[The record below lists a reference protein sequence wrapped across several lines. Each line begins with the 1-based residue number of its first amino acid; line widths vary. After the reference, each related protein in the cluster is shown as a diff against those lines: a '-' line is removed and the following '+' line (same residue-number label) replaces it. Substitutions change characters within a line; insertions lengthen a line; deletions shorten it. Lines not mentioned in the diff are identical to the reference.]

1 MRQSLRMF
9 AAMIL
14 MASSVAAHAGQTE
27 YDPAKVSDSLKAVFK
42 FGSVSTTK
50 ALNANTVTLLSG
62 TIGGTYVQFGA
73 DLASV
78 LDDGGNLRVLPIIGR
93 GSVQS
98 VADILFLKGV
108 DLGIV
113 RTDTLDYLEKK
124 GFANDIKKR
133 FTYVTKLYNEEMQV
147 VAPKTIKTLNDL
159 EGKTVSVDLPNGGTF
174 VTALTVFERLGI
186 KANFVYIEQRIAM
199 EKLKKGDL
207 DAVIVVGGKPYL
219 SVTTFN
225 NDGRFHLAAVDYSK
239 PLQSDYL
246 PATLTSKDYPNLIAE
261 GETVDTIAVPSVLAV
276 YNWPPNTERSRKLA
290 LFVDAFFTK
299 FAALQN
305 PPFHPKWKEVS
316 LSAPLAGWNRLP
328 LAQQWLDKHGVEPLK
343 RRFEAFQ
350 QENPAAAN
358 IKSEADK
365 EAPFRQFQAW
375 DARAQFQ
382 AWDARAQMGSEVDSD
397 KVRDRDQS
405 ATRAA
410 PPRDPPRRSHLARRA
425 LGRLIEQG
433 AVTEAFQQENP
444 AAANIKSE
452 ADKEAL
458 LQFQAWDARAPFQAW
473 DARAQFQAWDARAQM
488 GSEVDSDKVRDR
500 DQSATQAAPPRDPP
514 RRSRALGRLIEQGA
528 VTEAF
533 QQENPAAAN
542 IKSEADKEALLQFQ
556 AWDARAPF
564 QAWDARAQFQAWDAR
579 AQMGSEVDSDKV
591 RDRDQSATRAAPPR
605 DPPRRS
611 HLARRA
617 LGRLIEQGAVT
628 GCEHQG
634 HHRDRADPD
643 GCNRASE
650 EAWGNPFPSAT
661 PPPGATQGIS
671 TTDHPSSDFPE
682 RQYVFR

>member
-14 MASSVAAHAGQTE
+14 MAFGVAAAHAGQTE

-199 EKLKKGDL
+199 EKLKKGEL
-207 DAVIVVGGKPYL
+207 DAVIVVGGKPYV
-219 SVTTFN
+219 SVTTFK

-261 GETVDTIAVPSVLAV
+261 GETVDTIAVPAVLAV
-276 YNWPPNTERSRKLA
+276 YNWPPSTERSRKLA

-328 LAQQWLDKHGVEPLK
+328 LAQQWLDKHGVEPIK

-365 EAPFRQFQAW
+365 EALLRQFHAWDARAQFQAWDARAQMGSEMDSNKVRDGDQSATQAAPPRRSHLARRALGRLIKQGAVTEAFQQENPAAANIKSEADKEALLRQFQAW

-382 AWDARAQMGSEVDSD
+382 AWDARAQMGSEVDSN
-397 KVRDRDQS
+397 KARDGDQS
-405 ATRAA
+405 AAQAA
-410 PPRDPPRRSHLARRA
+410 PPRRSHVARRA

-458 LQFQAWDARAPFQAW
+458 LRQFHAW

-488 GSEVDSDKVRDR
+488 GSEADSNKARDG
-500 DQSATQAAPPRDPP
+500 DQSAAQAAPPRHPP
-514 RRSRALGRLIEQGA
+514 RRS
-528 VTEAF
+528 
-533 QQENPAAAN
+533 
-542 IKSEADKEALLQFQ
+542 
-556 AWDARAPF
+556 
-564 QAWDARAQFQAWDAR
+564 
-579 AQMGSEVDSDKV
+579 
-591 RDRDQSATRAAPPR
+591 
-605 DPPRRS
+605 
-611 HLARRA
+611 
-617 LGRLIEQGAVT
+617 
-628 GCEHQG
+628 
-634 HHRDRADPD
+634 
-643 GCNRASE
+643 
-650 EAWGNPFPSAT
+650 
-661 PPPGATQGIS
+661 PPGATQGIS

-682 RQYVFR
+682 RQYVLR